1 MDGMGFDV
9 GVWQPINDGM
19 ANICMAQDPLSFAHR
34 FFLSSG
40 KSIQYQQINISFFVS
55 HQFLGLPFLL
65 RDQLWF
71 KKNINQFPGS
81 NVGFWNSKHSWPP
94 KRQKTRPDEV
104 VSGHLEAAWSND
116 HQRHQSKTRKPLEID
131 YSKYVEVTGATKKE
145 KNSDFPLYWLFN
157 RDPYHGLLQ
166 SSTT

>member
-65 RDQLWF
+65 RDQL
-71 KKNINQFPGS
+71 
-81 NVGFWNSKHSWPP
+81 
-94 KRQKTRPDEV
+94 
-104 VSGHLEAAWSND
+104 
-116 HQRHQSKTRKPLEID
+116 
-131 YSKYVEVTGATKKE
+131 
-145 KNSDFPLYWLFN
+145 
-157 RDPYHGLLQ
+157 
-166 SSTT
+166 